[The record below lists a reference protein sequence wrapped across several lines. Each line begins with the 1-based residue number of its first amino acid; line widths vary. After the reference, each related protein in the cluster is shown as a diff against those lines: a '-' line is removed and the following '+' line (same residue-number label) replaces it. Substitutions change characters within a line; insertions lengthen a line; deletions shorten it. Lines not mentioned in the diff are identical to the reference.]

1 MRIKY
6 AFIHRFNRLKDPSKS
21 QQGIGHRYRVSVKM
35 NISKNSQFRMGT
47 LGVDRVY
54 LGCPESDS

>member
-6 AFIHRFNRLKDPSKS
+6 AFLHRFNRLKDPSKS
-21 QQGIGHRYRVSVKM
+21 QQDIGHRQRVSAKIT
-35 NISKNSQFRMGT
+35 ISKNSQFKMGT

-54 LGCPESDS
+54 LGCPESGS